1 MKKVSKSQN
10 QSVKG
15 FSLVEIIVV
24 VAIIIILAS
33 AVLFNYLGVFK
44 NAINTLD
51 AAFCCDSETT

>member
-1 MKKVSKSQN
+1 MKKVVKSQN
-10 QSVKG
+10 QSAKG

-44 NAINTLD
+44 NAINALD
-51 AAFCCDSETT
+51 AYTVESGTT

>member
-44 NAINTLD
+44 NAINALD
-51 AAFCCDSETT
+51 AYTVESGTT